1 MFNWASV
8 AVAVI
13 LSGIWCV
20 RTYLAIST
28 TVDAPWWP
36 VISIFGA
43 LFIFPVVLALA
54 TAIRNL
60 ILFRRVAG

>member
-20 RTYLAIST
+20 RTYLAMST

-36 VISIFGA
+36 IISILGA
-43 LFIFPVVLALA
+43 LLIFPLVLTLA
-54 TAIRNL
+54 AAIRNL
-60 ILFRRVAG
+60 VLFPRP